1 MKKKKNNTRNERILK
16 YKIMLVFTI
25 FLGTFILAILDKN
38 TGEYSSVVVSIIL
51 NMSNFINYFTG
62 L

>member
-16 YKIMLVFTI
+16 YKFMLVFTI

-51 NMSNFINYFTG
+51 NMSNFIK
-62 L
+62 

>member
-25 FLGTFILAILDKN
+25 FLGTFILAILGKN

-51 NMSNFINYFTG
+51 NISNFTK
-62 L
+62 

>member
-16 YKIMLVFTI
+16 YKIMLVFTM

-51 NMSNFINYFTG
+51 NMSNFIK
-62 L
+62 

>member
-1 MKKKKNNTRNERILK
+1 MKKKKNNTRNEKILK

-38 TGEYSSVVVSIIL
+38 TGEYSSVVISIIL
-51 NMSNFINYFTG
+51 NMSNFIK
-62 L
+62 

>member
-1 MKKKKNNTRNERILK
+1 MKKKKNNTRTEKILK

-51 NMSNFINYFTG
+51 NMSNFIK
-62 L
+62 

>member
-38 TGEYSSVVVSIIL
+38 TGEYSSVVISIIL
-51 NMSNFINYFTG
+51 NMSNFIK
-62 L
+62 

>member
-38 TGEYSSVVVSIIL
+38 TGEYSSVVVSINL
-51 NMSNFINYFTG
+51 NMSNIIK
-62 L
+62 

>member
-25 FLGTFILAILDKN
+25 FLGTFILAFLDKN

-51 NMSNFINYFTG
+51 NMSNFIK
-62 L
+62 

>member
-25 FLGTFILAILDKN
+25 FLGTFILAILGKS

-51 NMSNFINYFTG
+51 NISNFTK
-62 L
+62 

>member
-16 YKIMLVFTI
+16 YKIMLVFTM

-38 TGEYSSVVVSIIL
+38 TGEYSSVVISIIL
-51 NMSNFINYFTG
+51 NMSNFIK
-62 L
+62 

>member
-1 MKKKKNNTRNERILK
+1 MKKKKNNTRNEKILK

-51 NMSNFINYFTG
+51 NMSNFIK
-62 L
+62 